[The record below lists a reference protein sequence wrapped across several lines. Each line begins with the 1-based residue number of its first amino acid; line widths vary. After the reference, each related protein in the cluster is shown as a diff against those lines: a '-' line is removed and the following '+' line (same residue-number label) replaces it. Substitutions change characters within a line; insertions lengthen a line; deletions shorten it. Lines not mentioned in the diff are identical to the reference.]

1 MYLFYTN
8 FFTPNFFYTNFF
20 TPIFC
25 FFRPIFFQKIFIC
38 YSTNIYFTEIV
49 DRLGVGVLHQYDR
62 EGHTPLHWAAL
73 GGHSHVVRFFVEC
86 RAPVDMPAR
95 NELGSQPIHWAGKRL
110 IIFQISP
117 FYS

>member
-1 MYLFYTN
+1 MQNCLLGKSTLSSNTSIKCRKKTHTFQRA
-8 FFTPNFFYTNFF
+8 FFIN
-20 TPIFC
+20 
-25 FFRPIFFQKIFIC
+25 
-38 YSTNIYFTEIV
+38 YSLEIV

-95 NELGSQPIHWAGKRL
+95 NELGSQPIHWAGTVLYQKQIIQKR
-110 IIFQISP
+110 QI
-117 FYS
+117 